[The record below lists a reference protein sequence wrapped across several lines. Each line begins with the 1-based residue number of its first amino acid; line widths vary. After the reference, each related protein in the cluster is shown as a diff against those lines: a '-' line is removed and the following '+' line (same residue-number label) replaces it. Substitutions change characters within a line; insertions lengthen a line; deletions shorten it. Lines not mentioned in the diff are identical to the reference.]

1 MTGRLSG
8 KIALI
13 TGAARGI
20 GRAFAKAYVQ
30 EGAKVAICDINIE
43 RAKIT
48 AQEIGGSA
56 IAIEMDVTRQDSID
70 EAITNVVSKFGRI
83 DILINNAAVFTA
95 APITEISRTDFDRT
109 FETNVAGTLFTM
121 QAVARQMIAQ
131 GHGGSIIIWP
141 VRQGVVV
148 KRWYLFIALRRPQL
162 LV

>member
-20 GRAFAKAYVQ
+20 GRAIAKAYVQ

-70 EAITNVVSKFGRI
+70 EAITNVVSKFG
-83 DILINNAAVFTA
+83 
-95 APITEISRTDFDRT
+95 
-109 FETNVAGTLFTM
+109 
-121 QAVARQMIAQ
+121 
-131 GHGGSIIIWP
+131 
-141 VRQGVVV
+141 
-148 KRWYLFIALRRPQL
+148 
-162 LV
+162 